1 MALMF
6 KVMDASLPNHQVTT
20 LMSSCDWMETPSV
33 VLDEARLRH
42 NIERMQALAT
52 SHHVNLRP
60 HAKTH
65 KTREIATMQLAAGA
79 CGLTVSKPSE
89 ALQFLQGDVPGL
101 KSVVL
106 AYPVV
111 QSAKVQT
118 VLEAAQK
125 AGVEF
130 LLTVDSPEGVD
141 AAQKAAEACGCKLK
155 LLIHIDVGYHRVG
168 IEEDDPRLLE
178 LAQCIDKTDSLEF
191 RGLLSHA
198 GHAYRCKSVAECTEV
213 AETERL
219 IMVRIKE
226 MLESNGISVPVVSVG
241 STLTEPAR
249 KSFEGITEIRP
260 GNYVFL
266 DRTPVRMGLFTVQDV
281 ALSILVTVVSSN
293 KYNFIVDAGSKVLSS
308 DGARSA
314 GEFGSSCFG
323 LAFYEKD
330 FERVVNEPTQNKTL
344 LDDGQELVCFE
355 VTSLSE
361 EHGWIQKIEGVPS
374 PAIGDHLVIVPNH
387 SCVVSNL
394 TDKFYVKGKEPKS
407 WKLLS
412 RGCTQ

>member
-1 MALMF
+1 MN
-6 KVMDASLPNHQVTT
+6 SRN
-20 LMSSCDWMETPSV
+20 WMQTPSV
-33 VLDEARLRH
+33 VLDEKRLQH

-52 SHHVNLRP
+52 ANHVNLRP

-89 ALQFLQGDVPGL
+89 ALQFLRGDVPGL
-101 KSVVL
+101 KSVTL

-111 QSAKVQT
+111 QTNKVQE
-118 VLEAAQK
+118 VIKAAQT
-125 AGVEF
+125 ADVEF

-141 AAQKAAEACGCKLK
+141 AAQKAAEVCGSILK

-168 IEEDDPRLLE
+168 IEENDPKLLQ
-178 LAQCIDKTDSLEF
+178 LAQRIHKTSSLEF

-198 GHAYRCKSVAECTEV
+198 GHAYRCKSVAECAEV
-213 AETERL
+213 AETERQ
-219 IMVRIKE
+219 IVVRIKST
-226 MLESNGISVPVVSVG
+226 LEASGIPVPVVSVG

-249 KSFEGITEIRP
+249 KNFEGITEIRP

-266 DRTPVRMGLFTVQDV
+266 DRTPVRMGLFSVQDV
-281 ALSILVTVVSSN
+281 ALTVLATVVSSN
-293 KYNFIVDAGSKVLSS
+293 NYNFIVDAGSKVLSS

-314 GEFGSSCFG
+314 GDFGSSCFG
-323 LAFYEKD
+323 LAFYEND
-330 FERVVNEPTQNKTL
+330 FERVVKEPTQNKSV
-344 LDDGQELVCFE
+344 LDDGKELICFE

-361 EHGWIQKIEGVPS
+361 EHGWVKKIEGIPS
-374 PAIGDHLVIVPNH
+374 PAIGERLIIVPNH
-387 SCVVSNL
+387 ACVVSNL
-394 TDKFYVKGKEPKS
+394 TNKFYVQGEGPKS
-407 WKLLS
+407 WTLLS

>member
-1 MALMF
+1 M
-6 KVMDASLPNHQVTT
+6 Q
-20 LMSSCDWMETPSV
+20 TPSV
-33 VLDEARLRH
+33 VLDEKRLLL
-42 NIERMQALAT
+42 NIERMQALAA
-52 SHHVNLRP
+52 SNHVNLRP

-65 KTREIATMQLAAGA
+65 KTREIAAMQLKAGA

-89 ALQFLQGDVPGL
+89 ALQFLRGEVPGL
-101 KSVVL
+101 KSLVL

-111 QSAKVQT
+111 QSSKVQE
-118 VLEAAQK
+118 VLKAAK
-125 AGVEF
+125 EAGVEF
-130 LLTVDSPEGVD
+130 LLTVDSSEGVD
-141 AAQKAAEACGCKLK
+141 AAQKAADACGAKLN
-155 LLIHIDVGYHRVG
+155 LLIHVDVGYHRVG
-168 IEEDDPRLLE
+168 IEEDDPRLLQ
-178 LAQCIDKTDSLEF
+178 LAQRIDKTSSLEF

-198 GHAYRCKSVAECTEV
+198 GHAYRCKSVAECSEV
-213 AETERL
+213 AETERQ

-226 MLESNGISVPVVSVG
+226 TLVANGIAVPIVSVG

-281 ALSILVTVVSSN
+281 ALTVLATVVSAN

-314 GEFGSSCFG
+314 GEFGASCYG

-330 FERVVNEPTQNKTL
+330 FERVVKEPTQNKSV
-344 LDDGQELVCFE
+344 LDDGQELICFE

-361 EHGWIQKIEGVPS
+361 EHGWVKKIDGIPS
-374 PAIGDHLVIVPNH
+374 PAIGERLVIVPNH
-387 SCVVSNL
+387 ACVVSNL
-394 TDKFYVKGKEPKS
+394 TNQFYVQGKQPKN

>member
-1 MALMF
+1 MG
-6 KVMDASLPNHQVTT
+6 PRE
-20 LMSSCDWMETPSV
+20 WMETPSV
-33 VLDEARLRH
+33 VLDEKRLRH

-52 SHHVNLRP
+52 ANHVNLRP

-65 KTREIATMQLAAGA
+65 KTREIATMQLEAGA

-89 ALQFLQGDVPGL
+89 ALQFLRGGVPGL
-101 KSVVL
+101 KSLTL

-111 QSAKVQT
+111 QSNKVQE
-118 VLEAAQK
+118 VLKAAQE

-130 LLTVDSPEGVD
+130 LLTVDSSEGVD
-141 AAQKAAEACGCKLK
+141 AAQKAAEACGCTLK
-155 LLIHIDVGYHRVG
+155 LLIHVDVGYHRVG
-168 IEEDDPRLLE
+168 IEEDNPTLLR
-178 LAQCIDKTDSLEF
+178 LAQRIDKTSNLEF

-198 GHAYRCKSVAECTEV
+198 GHGYRCKSVAECSEV
-213 AETERL
+213 AETERQ
-219 IMVRIKE
+219 IMVRIKDK
-226 MLESNGISVPVVSVG
+226 LEANGIVVPVVSVG

-249 KSFEGITEIRP
+249 KNFAGITEIRP

-266 DRTPVRMGLFTVQDV
+266 DRTPVRMGLFSVQDV
-281 ALSILVTVVSSN
+281 ALTVLATVVSSN

-330 FERVVNEPTQNKTL
+330 FERVVKEPTQNKTL
-344 LDDGQELVCFE
+344 LDDGKELICFE

-361 EHGWIQKIEGVPS
+361 EHGWVKKIDGIPS
-374 PAIGDHLVIVPNH
+374 PGIGERLVIVPNH
-387 SCVVSNL
+387 ACVVSNL
-394 TDKFYVKGKEPKS
+394 TNKFYVQGDEPKS
-407 WKLLS
+407 WSLLS

>member
-1 MALMF
+1 MN
-6 KVMDASLPNHQVTT
+6 SRN
-20 LMSSCDWMETPSV
+20 WIRTPSV
-33 VLDEARLRH
+33 VLDEKRLLQ

-52 SHHVNLRP
+52 ANHVNIRP

-65 KTREIATMQLAAGA
+65 KTREIAAMQLAAGA

-89 ALQFLQGDVPGL
+89 ALQFLRGDVPGL
-101 KSVVL
+101 KSVTL

-111 QSAKVQT
+111 QSNKVEE
-118 VLEAAQK
+118 VIKAAQA

-130 LLTVDSPEGVD
+130 QLTVDSPEGVD
-141 AAQKAAEACGCKLK
+141 AAQKAAEACGSTLK

-168 IEEDDPRLLE
+168 IEENDPKLLQ
-178 LAQCIDKTDSLEF
+178 LAQRIDKTSSLEF

-198 GHAYRCKSVAECTEV
+198 GHAYRCKSKAECSEV
-213 AETERL
+213 AETERQ
-219 IMVRIKE
+219 IVVRIKST
-226 MLESNGISVPVVSVG
+226 LESNGIPVPVVSVG
-241 STLTEPAR
+241 STLTEAAR

-266 DRTPVRMGLFTVQDV
+266 DRTPVRMGLFSVQDV
-281 ALSILVTVVSSN
+281 ALTVLVTVVSSN
-293 KYNFIVDAGSKVLSS
+293 NYNFIVDAGSKVLSS

-314 GEFGSSCFG
+314 GDFGSSCFG

-330 FERVVNEPTQNKTL
+330 FERVVKEPTQNKSV
-344 LDDGQELVCFE
+344 LDDGKELICFE

-361 EHGWIQKIEGVPS
+361 EHGWVKKIEGIPS
-374 PAIGDHLVIVPNH
+374 PAIGERLIIVPNH

-394 TDKFYVKGKEPKS
+394 TDTFYVQGEEPKS
-407 WKLLS
+407 WTLLS

>member
-1 MALMF
+1 
-6 KVMDASLPNHQVTT
+6 
-20 LMSSCDWMETPSV
+20 METPSV
-33 VLDEARLRH
+33 VLDEKRLLH

-52 SHHVNLRP
+52 ANHVNLRP

-89 ALQFLQGDVPGL
+89 ALQFLRGNVPGL
-101 KSVVL
+101 KSVTL

-111 QSAKVQT
+111 QSNKVQE
-118 VLEAAQK
+118 VIKAAQT

-141 AAQKAAEACGCKLK
+141 AAQKAAEACSCTLK
-155 LLIHIDVGYHRVG
+155 LLIHVDVGYHRVG
-168 IEEDDPRLLE
+168 IEESDPKLLQ
-178 LAQCIDKTDSLEF
+178 LAQRIDKTSSLEF

-198 GHAYRCKSVAECTEV
+198 GHAYRCKSVDECSEV
-213 AETERL
+213 AEIERQ
-219 IMVRIKE
+219 IVVRIKAT
-226 MLESNGISVPVVSVG
+226 LESNGIAVPVVSVG
-241 STLTEPAR
+241 STLTEAAR
-249 KSFEGITEIRP
+249 KNFEGITEIRP

-266 DRTPVRMGLFTVQDV
+266 DRTPVRMGLFSVQDV
-281 ALSILVTVVSSN
+281 ALTVLATVVSSN
-293 KYNFIVDAGSKVLSS
+293 NYNFIVDAGSKVLSS

-314 GEFGSSCFG
+314 GDFGSSCFG

-330 FERVVNEPTQNKTL
+330 FERVVKEPTQNKSVL
-344 LDDGQELVCFE
+344 GDGKELICFE

-361 EHGWIQKIEGVPS
+361 EHGWVKKIEGIPS
-374 PAIGDHLVIVPNH
+374 PAIGERLIIVPNH
-387 SCVVSNL
+387 ACVVSNL
-394 TDKFYVKGKEPKS
+394 TNKFYVQGEEPKT
-407 WKLLS
+407 WNLLS

>member
-1 MALMF
+1 
-6 KVMDASLPNHQVTT
+6 
-20 LMSSCDWMETPSV
+20 MSPCEWMETPSV
-33 VLDEARLRH
+33 MLDEQRLLH

-52 SHHVNLRP
+52 SNHLN
-60 HAKTH
+60 
-65 KTREIATMQLAAGA
+65 AGA

-89 ALQFLQGDVPGL
+89 ALQFLRGDVPGL
-101 KSVVL
+101 KSVTL

-111 QSAKVQT
+111 QSNKVQE
-118 VLEAAQK
+118 VLKAARE

-130 LLTVDSPEGVD
+130 LLTVDSSEGVN
-141 AAQKAAEACGCKLK
+141 AAQKAAEACGVKVN
-155 LLIHIDVGYHRVG
+155 LLIHVDVGYHRVG
-168 IEEDDPRLLE
+168 IEEDDPRLLQ
-178 LAQCIDKTDSLEF
+178 LAQRIDKTSSLEF

-198 GHAYRCKSVAECTEV
+198 GLGYRCKSVAECSEV
-213 AETERL
+213 AETERQ
-219 IMVRIKE
+219 IMARIKE
-226 MLESNGISVPVVSVG
+226 TLVANGFAVPIVSVG

-249 KSFEGITEIRP
+249 KNFEGITEIRP

-281 ALSILVTVVSSN
+281 ALTILATV
-293 KYNFIVDAGSKVLSS
+293 VDAGSKVLSS

-314 GEFGSSCFG
+314 GDFGSSCYG

-330 FERVVNEPTQNKTL
+330 FERVVKEPTQNKTL
-344 LDDGQELVCFE
+344 LDDGQELICFE

-361 EHGWIQKIEGVPS
+361 EHGWVKKIDGIPS
-374 PAIGDHLVIVPNH
+374 SAIGERLVIVPNH

-394 TDKFYVKGKEPKS
+394 TNQFYVQGEQPKS